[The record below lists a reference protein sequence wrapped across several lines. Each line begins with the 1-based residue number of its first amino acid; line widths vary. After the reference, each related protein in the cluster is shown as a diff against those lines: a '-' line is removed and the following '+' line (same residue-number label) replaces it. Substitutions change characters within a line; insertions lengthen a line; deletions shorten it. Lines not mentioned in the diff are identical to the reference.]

1 MDELWEAA
9 KICRVARVMQPL
21 HGIHGSRQL
30 TSKKPADMPASI
42 RQRLLDLAKE
52 TKQDFGLILTK

>member
-21 HGIHGSRQL
+21 HGSRQL

-42 RQRLLDLAKE
+42 RQRLLDLANE